1 MHIPDGYLSPVTSAV
16 LYAGAAPFWYA
27 ALRRVRA
34 ALHTRLVPL
43 ISLFAAFSFVVMMF
57 NIPLPGG
64 TTGHATGVALAAVVV
79 GPWASVL
86 AISVALAIQAFFFA
100 DGGITTLGANC
111 FNMAVAGSLSAWA
124 VYRTVAAGAT
134 LASPR
139 RALAA
144 GVAGYVSVNLAA
156 LLTAIEFGLQP
167 MFFVDASG
175 APLYAPYPLGI
186 AVPAMMLGHL
196 TVAGLAEFAVT
207 IGVVAFL
214 QRSDATLLAAAAGLA
229 PAGAAGGGTP
239 RRSLRPLWAGLGVLM
254 VLAPLGILAA
264 GTAWGEWAA
273 EDFSDPAIRQ
283 EIADASLGAAPPA
296 DAPSGLEHLSAV
308 WTAPWPD
315 YAPPFVR
322 SASFGYVLSAVLGV
336 GLVILVFLLFDRLA
350 GLGRREGRASG

>member
-16 LYAGAAPFWYA
+16 LYAGAAPFWYV
-27 ALRRVRA
+27 ALRRVRT

-43 ISLFAAFSFVVMMF
+43 VSLVAAFSFVVMMF

-86 AISVALAIQAFFFA
+86 AISVALAIQAFFFG

-111 FNMAVAGSLSAWA
+111 FNMAVAGSLAAWV
-124 VYRTVAAGAT
+124 VYRAGAAGAP
-134 LASPR
+134 LSSPR

-144 GVAGYVSVNLAA
+144 GIAGYVSVNVAA

-207 IGVVAFL
+207 AGVVAFL
-214 QRSDATLLAAAAGLA
+214 QRSDPSLLATAAGTA
-229 PAGAAGGGTP
+229 PGEAGRAAP
-239 RRSLRPLWAGLGVLM
+239 PRSLRPLWAGLGVLM

-273 EDFSDPAIRQ
+273 EDFAHAPARQ
-283 EIADASLGAAPPA
+283 EIAAASLGVTPPA
-296 DAPSGLEHLSAV
+296 AAPSGLERLSSV

-336 GLVILVFLLFDRLA
+336 GLVILVFLLFERLSRLA
-350 GLGRREGRASG
+350 WRRAGRASG

>member
-1 MHIPDGYLSPVTSAV
+1 MHIPDGYLSPLTSAL

-64 TTGHATGVALAAVVV
+64 TTGHATGVALAAVVL

-86 AISVALAIQAFFFA
+86 AISVALGIQAFFFG

-111 FNMAVAGSLSAWA
+111 FNMAVAGSLAAWA
-124 VYRTVAAGAT
+124 VYRAGAAGAA
-134 LASPR
+134 LSSPR

-144 GVAGYVSVNLAA
+144 GVAGYAAVNVAA
-156 LLTAIEFGLQP
+156 LLTAVEFGLQP

-175 APLYAPYPLGI
+175 APLYAPYPLRI

-196 TVAGLAEFAVT
+196 TIAGLAEFVVSA
-207 IGVVAFL
+207 GVVAFL
-214 QRSDATLLAAAAGLA
+214 QRSDPTLLAAGAGLA
-229 PAGAAGGGTP
+229 GAQPAGGSG
-239 RRSLRPLWAGLGVLM
+239 RLRSLRPLWAGLGVLM

-273 EDFSDPAIRQ
+273 EDFGEPAGRQ
-283 EIADASLGAAPPA
+283 EIARASLGAAPPA
-296 DAPSGLEHLSAV
+296 APPSGLERLSAV

-322 SASFGYVLSAVLGV
+322 SASFGYILSAVLGV
-336 GLVILVFLLFDRLA
+336 GLVILVFLVFDRLA
-350 GLGRREGRASG
+350 RLVRDEGRASG